1 MWGDMAPS
9 PHLPTDM
16 HGYSSHTNEGKFSM
30 FYFST
35 KKIFLINFKNIFQ
48 RSDREKDFLSIDIL
62 FILKYCFLD
71 F

>member
-1 MWGDMAPS
+1 MAPY

-16 HGYSSHTNEGKFSM
+16 HGYSSHTYGGEFSM

-48 RSDREKDFLSIDIL
+48 RSDREKDFLSIAIL
-62 FILKYCFLD
+62 FIKNYLVF
-71 F
+71 